1 MAIYPEVTKRLR
13 DEVLAT
19 HGAHNIPTYES
30 LRSLKYSPYL
40 HPNLSCGAIAGLFI
54 LPPHSVRAVLNETLR
69 LFPPVPLN
77 VRESRPEACALPPS
91 SQASALSSFPPL
103 KQSIPSPKE
112 HLYMP
117 GSTPIMFMPLLMQ
130 RNPDLWGA
138 DADVFDPDRWLDP
151 KRISMVTA
159 NPMMYTALQRWSS
172 DCKSL
177 PRISRL
183 TPGEYSHSSA
193 SIQCVGQ
200 NFAYNEASFFL
211 VKLLQQFDSFTLA
224 PEFQP
229 EGSLPPDSWK
239 QRQGRQAIE
248 KCWPSAALTLYVK
261 GGLWVR
267 FGKSDRSD
275 S

>member
-1 MAIYPEVTKRLR
+1 M
-13 DEVLAT
+13 
-19 HGAHNIPTYES
+19 
-30 LRSLKYSPYL
+30 
-40 HPNLSCGAIAGLFI
+40 
-54 LPPHSVRAVLNETLR
+54 RAVLNETLR

-77 VRESRPEACALPPS
+77 VRESRPEPVSLPPAQ
-91 SQASALSSFPPL
+91 QASFPGA
-103 KQSIPSPKE
+103 KSIPTPKE

-130 RNPDLWGA
+130 RNPDLWGP

-151 KRISMVTA
+151 KRISIVTA
-159 NPMMYTALQRWSS
+159 NPMMYTPFSAG
-172 DCKSL
+172 
-177 PRISRL
+177 PRIVSSLSPRL
-183 TPGEYSHSSA
+183 LRRLVIA
-193 SIQCVGQ
+193 SEGIFSLNVIFFSPFVIQCVGQ

-229 EGSLPPDSWK
+229 EGSLPPTTWK
-239 QRQGRQAIE
+239 QKQGRQAIE
-248 KCWPSAALTLYVK
+248 KIWPSAALTLYVK

-267 FGKSDRSD
+267 FGKAAHGD